1 MVNPNANKRD
11 LCSGC
16 TACMQS
22 CTTQCITM
30 KKDKMGF
37 LYPSVDQAKCVNCG
51 ACDRACH
58 SLNERL
64 PKNTAPLEVYASKGL
79 DENVRLISS
88 SGGLFSLIAQYV
100 ISQNGVVFGATF
112 SDDFHTVRHIAVES
126 LDKLP
131 SLYGSKYVQSDIKS
145 SYKDAKAYLQEGRMV
160 LFSGTPC
167 QIAGLRSFLAKDYE
181 NLILLDIVCH
191 GAPAPAVWDEYLGY
205 LEKKYSGKATAVS
218 FRDKRESWRDYVLSI
233 KFDNGKEYVQN
244 RANDLY
250 MRGFLHDHY
259 LRPSCFNCK
268 NKGVDRI
275 ADITLGDLWGAEKI
289 APKLDDNK
297 GTSLVIISSEKGKLI
312 FDKIAPSIDCQPV
325 ELDDAVKYN
334 SAVVKSVQS
343 NSVSNQFESSFQTK
357 PINQL
362 LRKYCSRPLHRKIA
376 QKIKLIIKR

>member
-1 MVNPNANKRD
+1 MR
-11 LCSGC
+11 
-16 TACMQS
+16 
-22 CTTQCITM
+22 TTT
-30 KKDKMGF
+30 
-37 LYPSVDQAKCVNCG
+37 
-51 ACDRACH
+51 
-58 SLNERL
+58 
-64 PKNTAPLEVYASKGL
+64 LEELEK
-79 DENVRLISS
+79 
-88 SGGLFSLIAQYV
+88 
-100 ISQNGVVFGATF
+100 
-112 SDDFHTVRHIAVES
+112 
-126 LDKLP
+126 
-131 SLYGSKYVQSDIKS
+131 LYGSKYVQSDINS

-297 GTSLVIISSEKGKLI
+297 GTSLAAGMMASSMLLSKSRSLGHTAKEFGKGAINFGKNIPKGIRNIGIETYAAAKYLSSRNE
-312 FDKIAPSIDCQPV
+312 DKSFADTKADFSSVQQYCDRCY
-325 ELDDAVKYN
+325 EFAVKEYQEQYRMLLIQN
-334 SAVVKSVQS
+334 WICRLNLPCHLVA
-343 NSVSNQFESSFQTK
+343 QT
-357 PINQL
+357 
-362 LRKYCSRPLHRKIA
+362 
-376 QKIKLIIKR
+376 